1 MEEEIQTLFPDA
13 TTIRM
18 DVDTTGAKN
27 SHSEIL
33 NKFEKEKIDIKFI
46 HAEINDNEL
55 ILQGVTESPMLI
67 DKAVRFASE
76 LYPEYSVK
84 SVISVVQDFKTY

>member
-1 MEEEIQTLFPDA
+1 MYQEYLKAQTL
-13 TTIRM
+13 
-18 DVDTTGAKN
+18 V
-27 SHSEIL
+27 
-33 NKFEKEKIDIKFI
+33 NKLVFEEKIDIKFI

-55 ILQGVTESPMLI
+55 LLQGVTESPMLI